1 MTKNSIFD
9 KVLILSAVRA
19 AVWPFLETGNM
30 PKGRQTHHEKIS
42 KSAKLSQA
50 IFTVTQNL
58 VPPTRLGENTPRS
71 GSGKRRRSLGR
82 RVITFKLVFHRP
94 ISSAWDSARRWPG
107 AAASPAGPALA
118 CSSPPRQTP
127 PPPRPRSHQP
137 HPRRLHPRRPRTCP
151 ASPPPPSS
159 SHPHGTEPPAAS
171 VGAARHPASTSATRA
186 ASARH
191 QSLSPPGTP
200 GEPRRPAPT
209 RAPRASPS
217 PRHPQSRAEPRGRRC
232 QWNDDAPPRRGPPR
246 SRPSP

>member
-1 MTKNSIFD
+1 MTKNSVFD

-107 AAASPAGPALA
+107 AAAL
-118 CSSPPRQTP
+118 
-127 PPPRPRSHQP
+127 
-137 HPRRLHPRRPRTCP
+137 
-151 ASPPPPSS
+151 
-159 SHPHGTEPPAAS
+159 
-171 VGAARHPASTSATRA
+171 
-186 ASARH
+186 
-191 QSLSPPGTP
+191 
-200 GEPRRPAPT
+200 
-209 RAPRASPS
+209 
-217 PRHPQSRAEPRGRRC
+217 
-232 QWNDDAPPRRGPPR
+232 D
-246 SRPSP
+246 